1 MTSQATQILEI
12 LQSKP
17 GLTIREISK
26 RLGKDP
32 DDRKQYTRVGVI
44 TSTMKKDG
52 LLRSDFEPGSSKRHV
67 YFAAAQ
73 HSGNPT
79 PPPAIKP
86 ILPGDI
92 IKVEASA
99 SSTVELQPAIQ
110 LIASSV
116 ADVLGRALAASLQRV
131 VEEQVQKAITL
142 ASEQVA
148 SLTGQSQPSSAAA
161 PQEQKSSAPRVT
173 VVGLLPGQVDMIR
186 REFGQEL
193 HLSFVNS
200 DKTEADRLRK
210 LCQNSSHVISM
221 CAFMSHSTEN
231 VIKTTRAHHTRIS
244 GGMSSLRERLTAIY
258 VEATST
264 LQ

>member
-17 GLTIREISK
+17 GLTVREISK
-26 RLGKDP
+26 LLGKNP

-52 LLRSDFEPGSSKRHV
+52 LLRSDFEPGGNKRRI
-67 YFAAAQ
+67 YFAASQ
-73 HSGNPT
+73 HHDKPT
-79 PPPAIKP
+79 PPPEIKP
-86 ILPGDI
+86 EQIGNLI
-92 IKVEASA
+92 VRKVSA
-99 SSTVELQPAIQ
+99 SSTVELQPAIE

-116 ADVLGRALAASLQRV
+116 ADVLGKALAASLQRV

-148 SLTGQSQPSSAAA
+148 SLTGQGKPVTAAA
-161 PQEQKSSAPRVT
+161 TQEKTSSAPRVT

-221 CAFMSHSTEN
+221 CAFMSHSTES